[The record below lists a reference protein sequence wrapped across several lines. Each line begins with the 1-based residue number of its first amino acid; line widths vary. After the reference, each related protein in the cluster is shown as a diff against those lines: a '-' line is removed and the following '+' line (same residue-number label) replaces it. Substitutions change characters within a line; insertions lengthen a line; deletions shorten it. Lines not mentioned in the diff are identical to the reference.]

1 MRSNCVMAA
10 SFWRLMLNCVC
21 MYVCMYISNTRKF
34 LAFDAQLCVCV
45 YVCMCVCM
53 HVCMYACMYAPWHS
67 GRQLFQRPFD
77 VCILLLISVLTRY
90 DTLAAVSAPF

>member
-1 MRSNCVMAA
+1 MRSNCVMAT

-45 YVCMCVCM
+45 CM
-53 HVCMYACMYAPWHS
+53 HVRMYARMY
-67 GRQLFQRPFD
+67 
-77 VCILLLISVLTRY
+77 VCVHVCPMALWQ
-90 DTLAAVSAPF
+90 AAVSAPF